1 MAGRVAST
9 QSNGIELAW
18 TVRTECAVIGSS
30 PLPVYI
36 IKSWKSDGRGM
47 CAPTSDP
54 ISNGQRVIVYF
65 ERRGAVLTP
74 VEWMDIREAAVQDNR
89 IAEAFPAAVKE
100 GQRKKDEVS
109 SV

>member
-1 MAGRVAST
+1 
-9 QSNGIELAW
+9 
-18 TVRTECAVIGSS
+18 
-30 PLPVYI
+30 
-36 IKSWKSDGRGM
+36 M